1 MSEKELEGQP
11 QEARVQEG
19 EKKSSR
25 DLAEISQGLAN
36 FGGFAV
42 LETTVEGAKNMNPEK
57 RARKKIFLTETSYKS
72 ERELLK
78 ARINLWLKVLGSGGE
93 ITEMIDKCAENS
105 DKAEKLLNKNLKK
118 ITDDIKN
125 LERSYR
131 SVAFFFKGAGTDK
144 VKNLTVVN
152 ASMDQV
158 TDLDTPLVFDK
169 VYNEFRDKFD
179 RLDLMNNYSLMAI
192 PGYMKNKQVI
202 DKWGKMAHDS
212 KVMLVTDFRNLE
224 SPDDVMELFEDE
236 KLTGADEF
244 KANIIMGCNW
254 LVGRERHENLGE
266 EETVYVPS
274 AGAMVGNIY
283 KTKMSQVAAGKKYG
297 VLNEV
302 SGVKFDMRANEIAA
316 IEKLG
321 LVPVVKEY
329 GQVMAFSAKTL
340 FNGNNIGKQTYS
352 VVRVFD
358 WVTKSLIDYL
368 NRVLFQNIDTN
379 MKVDVRRE
387 IAKFL
392 DSNQGPGKLIE
403 KFKIL
408 ECEVDKKKRDK
419 VNIKLHI
426 VPYFPAKNFAIKL
439 DGMKG
444 DDPSNPNWTADF
456 EEEN

>member
-1 MSEKELEGQP
+1 MSEQELEGQ
-11 QEARVQEG
+11 VQGAETKEG
-19 EKKSSR
+19 KREGAR
-25 DLAEISQGLAN
+25 DLATVAQSLAN

-42 LETTVEGAKNMNPEK
+42 LETTVEGAKGMNPEK
-57 RARKKIFLTETSYKS
+57 KARKKIFLTEDSYKG

-78 ARINLWLKVLGSGGE
+78 SRINLWLKVLEGGGE
-93 ITEMIDKCAENS
+93 LTEMIDSCQTNS
-105 DKAEKLLNKNLKK
+105 ESAEKLLNKNLKN
-118 ITDDIKN
+118 IVDDVRN

-131 SVAFFFKGAGTDK
+131 SVAFFYKNSGTDK
-144 VKNLTVVN
+144 LKNLTIVN
-152 ASMDQV
+152 ASMDQIC
-158 TDLDTPLVFDK
+158 DLDTPLVFDK
-169 VYNEFRDKFD
+169 VFTEMRDKFD
-179 RLDLMNNYSLMAI
+179 RLDLMNNYSLLSI

-202 DKWGKMAHDS
+202 DKWGKMAHDN

-236 KLTGADEF
+236 KLTGADEY
-244 KANIIMGCNW
+244 KANVIMGCNW
-254 LVGRERHENLGE
+254 LVGREKHDNLAE
-266 EETVYVPS
+266 EETVFVPA
-274 AGAMVGNIY
+274 AGAMAGNIY
-283 KTKMSQVAAGKKYG
+283 RTKMSQVAAGKKYG
-297 VLNEV
+297 VLSEA
-302 SGVKFDMRANEIAA
+302 SGVRFDMRANEIAA

-321 LVPVVKEY
+321 LVPIVKEY

-358 WVTKSLIDYL
+358 WITKSLIDYL

-392 DSNQGPGKLIE
+392 DTHQGPGKLIE

-408 ECEVDKKKRDK
+408 ECEVDKKQRDK

-444 DDPSNPNWTADF
+444 DDPDNPNWSADF
-456 EEEN
+456 EEG